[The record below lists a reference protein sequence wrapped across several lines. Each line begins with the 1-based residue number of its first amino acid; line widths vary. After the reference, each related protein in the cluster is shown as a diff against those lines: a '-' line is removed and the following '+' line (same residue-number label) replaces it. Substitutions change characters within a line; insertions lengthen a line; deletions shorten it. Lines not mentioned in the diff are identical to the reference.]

1 VSEPQRLTRWQ
12 YAEVRALCRQYEELR
27 SQAALLLG
35 ARGQSFDPQPHGG
48 GTHGDPVA
56 ATADK
61 REHILQTVH
70 LIDRTAQA
78 VDGGRWYKA
87 LIHNTC
93 YGVPYDKLDL
103 STLPTSH
110 RWDFF
115 KARRLFYWLLY
126 HCRHGQTITEAERA
140 WTEWND
146 FS

>member
-1 VSEPQRLTRWQ
+1 MSEPQRLTRWQ

-78 VDGGRWYKA
+78 VDGGRWA
-87 LIHNTC
+87 RVLILNTC
-93 YGVPYDKLDL
+93 YGVPHEKLPQEL
-103 STLPTSH
+103 MPTE
-110 RWDFF
+110 RRNDFF
-115 KARRLFYWLLY
+115 YARRCFYWRLW
-126 HCRHGQTITEAERA
+126 HSRHGVE
-140 WTEWND
+140 D
-146 FS
+146 

>member
-78 VDGGRWYKA
+78 VDGGRWA
-87 LIHNTC
+87 RVLILNTC
-93 YGVPYDKLDL
+93 YGVPHEKLPQEL
-103 STLPTSH
+103 MPTS
-110 RWDFF
+110 RRNDFF
-115 KARRLFYWLLY
+115 YARRCFYWRLW
-126 HCRHGQTITEAERA
+126 HSRHGV
-140 WTEWND
+140 D
-146 FS
+146 D